1 MLERGKEAS
10 EKWKKPGK
18 TYLPPPPPDEET
30 GEVDPP
36 FVPGTESLE
45 LKAQS
50 ERISSIMAAIYI
62 NASQIPESPAEP
74 EPGTS
79 AAVETKV
86 ISLYG
91 SHSSV
96 PPPPPPPLPEK
107 TEQERRFKRMREGEQ
122 RTQRKKDGK
131 KRGKEAKKV
140 RAEQVRQNNR
150 KTRKE
155 EWKRKRHLKGESE
168 RGGRTLQQTRTT
180 RASFTEGQV
189 VWYLPPRHVL
199 NNFVARG
206 VSPTGWDQMQN
217 ENLQMEPGRFM
228 ATVIRLGS
236 YSDCTIRV
244 HGGQYYNRYE
254 NEKEVLT
261 NVPLNLLSPI

>member
-86 ISLYG
+86 IPLYEEEASIDQPQQQPVAVAATG
-91 SHSSV
+91 ELYSH
-96 PPPPPPPLPEK
+96 
-107 TEQERRFKRMREGEQ
+107 F
-122 RTQRKKDGK
+122 
-131 KRGKEAKKV
+131 
-140 RAEQVRQNNR
+140 
-150 KTRKE
+150 
-155 EWKRKRHLKGESE
+155 
-168 RGGRTLQQTRTT
+168 
-180 RASFTEGQV
+180 F
-189 VWYLPPRHVL
+189 
-199 NNFVARG
+199 
-206 VSPTGWDQMQN
+206 
-217 ENLQMEPGRFM
+217 
-228 ATVIRLGS
+228 
-236 YSDCTIRV
+236 
-244 HGGQYYNRYE
+244 
-254 NEKEVLT
+254 
-261 NVPLNLLSPI
+261 